1 MLTMNKPAVLVIDDT
16 PSNLH
21 TLCAALANEFDV
33 RVALSGPEGL
43 ALAVAAPPD
52 IILLDVMMPQMDG
65 YEVCQRLKALPSLVH
80 VPVVFVTALDDLS
93 AEVRGLHLGASDYLS
108 KPVNVDIARLRIRNL
123 VEREQ
128 LRKEVDAQRDA
139 LTQHRDHLEAMV
151 EARTADLSTAREAA
165 EAASRAKSIFLS
177 NISHELRTPMNAI
190 MGMTAVAQR
199 RTDDPALRGCLSH
212 VDRAARDLLALLNN
226 ILDIANIEADRL
238 TLAWVDFTF
247 DEVLDTLRAQVQ
259 HPAAQKQLAL
269 HFEVAPTLAA
279 LPLRGDPVRLGQIL
293 LNLTGNAIK
302 FTGAGQV
309 VVRAALCTQNSDEVN
324 VRFEVQDTGPGM
336 TAAERDRL
344 FVLFEQLD
352 GSTTRSHGGTG
363 LGLALSQRLARMM
376 DGQIGASS
384 TPGVGSTF
392 WLTVRLTRA
401 AKHTPPAPPNDPV
414 DLAQVRLQADFGG
427 ARILLAGDEPLSQE
441 LSRVLLEDVGLVV
454 AVAETR
460 SEALAMAGRAG
471 YDLILMDLHGS
482 RMDGVDTATAIRAL
496 PEHRQTPILALT
508 ADTDLSDA
516 EARRAAGVSA
526 QIHKPVYPEQL
537 YDAVVKLLAQS
548 RPSASAS

>member
-43 ALAVAAPPD
+43 ALAEAAPPD

-80 VPVVFVTALDDLS
+80 VPVVFVTALDDLG
-93 AEVRGLHLGASDYLS
+93 AEVRGLHLGAADYLS

-128 LRKEVDAQRDA
+128 LRKEVDAQREA
-139 LTQHRDHLEAMV
+139 LMQHRDHLEAMV

-177 NISHELRTPMNAI
+177 NMSHELRTPMNAI

-238 TLAWVDFTF
+238 TLAWVDFTLG
-247 DEVLDTLRAQVQ
+247 EVLDTLRTQVQ
-259 HPAAQKQLAL
+259 HLAAQKQLAL

-293 LNLTGNAIK
+293 LNLAGNAIK

-352 GSTTRSHGGTG
+352 GSTTRSHGGAG

-392 WLTVRLTRA
+392 WLTVRLARA

-427 ARILLAGDEPLSQE
+427 ARILLASDEPLSQE

-471 YDLILMDLHGS
+471 YDLILVDLHRS
-482 RMDGVDTATAIRAL
+482 RRDGVDTATAIRAL

-516 EARRAAGVSA
+516 EARHAAGVSA

-537 YDAVVKLLAQS
+537 YDAVVKLLSQS
-548 RPSASAS
+548 RPSATAS

>member
-1 MLTMNKPAVLVIDDT
+1 
-16 PSNLH
+16 
-21 TLCAALANEFDV
+21 
-33 RVALSGPEGL
+33 
-43 ALAVAAPPD
+43 
-52 IILLDVMMPQMDG
+52 
-65 YEVCQRLKALPSLVH
+65 
-80 VPVVFVTALDDLS
+80 
-93 AEVRGLHLGASDYLS
+93 
-108 KPVNVDIARLRIRNL
+108 
-123 VEREQ
+123 
-128 LRKEVDAQRDA
+128 
-139 LTQHRDHLEAMV
+139 
-151 EARTADLSTAREAA
+151 
-165 EAASRAKSIFLS
+165 
-177 NISHELRTPMNAI
+177 
-190 MGMTAVAQR
+190 
-199 RTDDPALRGCLSH
+199 
-212 VDRAARDLLALLNN
+212 
-226 ILDIANIEADRL
+226 
-238 TLAWVDFTF
+238 
-247 DEVLDTLRAQVQ
+247 VQ
-259 HPAAQKQLAL
+259 HLAAQKQLAL

-293 LNLTGNAIK
+293 LNLAGNAIK

-401 AKHTPPAPPNDPV
+401 TKHTLPVSSNDPV

-427 ARILLAGDEPLSQE
+427 ARILLASDEPLSQE

-471 YDLILMDLHGS
+471 YDLILVDLHRS
-482 RMDGVDTATAIRAL
+482 RREGVDTATAIRAL

-526 QIHKPVYPEQL
+526 QIHKPVHPEQL

-548 RPSASAS
+548 RPPAPAG